1 MKKICLISAVALL
14 CLVSCTSGR
23 ETELKASNLQYEVWS
38 SEKIFALLPD
48 QAKAAVCDFNDDYR
62 NIDSVSAVF
71 TECSTTT
78 HIYKSKS
85 GTVLKDDSM
94 ECQTLGSSDDLTYYD
109 KKGHPVLRFI
119 ERYLPATNMTTQ
131 TFLFFEDGQYKN
143 AFMRAVEGNVPELID
158 NINFTVYEPMTGERM
173 VDDYAGN

>member
-14 CLVSCTSGR
+14 CLVSCTSDR
-23 ETELKASNLQYEVWS
+23 QTELKGSNLQYEVWS

-48 QAKAAVCDFNDDYR
+48 KAKAAVCDFNDDYR

-78 HIYKSKS
+78 H
-85 GTVLKDDSM
+85 M

-131 TFLFFEDGQYKN
+131 TLLFFEDGQYKN

>member
-14 CLVSCTSGR
+14 CLVSCTSDR
-23 ETELKASNLQYEVWS
+23 QTELKGSNLQYEVWS

-94 ECQTLGSSDDLTYYD
+94 ECQTPGTSFHRTLSAGNQHDHANAS
-109 KKGHPVLRFI
+109 VLRG
-119 ERYLPATNMTTQ
+119 RSVQKRVHARSRRQCPGT
-131 TFLFFEDGQYKN
+131 DRQYQ
-143 AFMRAVEGNVPELID
+143 FHGLRTHDRRTYG
-158 NINFTVYEPMTGERM
+158 R
-173 VDDYAGN
+173 

>member
-14 CLVSCTSGR
+14 CLVSCTSDR
-23 ETELKASNLQYEVWS
+23 QTELKGSNLQYEVWS
-38 SEKIFALLPD
+38 
-48 QAKAAVCDFNDDYR
+48 AVCDFNDDYR

-131 TFLFFEDGQYKN
+131 TLLFFEDGQYKN

-173 VDDYAGN
+173 VDDYAVN

>member
-1 MKKICLISAVALL
+1 M
-14 CLVSCTSGR
+14 CLVSCTSDR
-23 ETELKASNLQYEVWS
+23 QTELKGSNLQYEVWS

-78 HIYKSKS
+78 L
-85 GTVLKDDSM
+85 V
-94 ECQTLGSSDDLTYYD
+94 SSDDLTYYD

-131 TFLFFEDGQYKN
+131 TLLFFEDGQYKN

-173 VDDYAGN
+173 VDDYAVN